1 MPDQKRESDPHE
13 PQPKLRKLDEDA
25 EALPSKIGPA
35 TNSLI
40 TGQMKEQTEA
50 APRTKKKRSS
60 SGEGESLPAKSSKQD
75 SFPEDSSKTTSD
87 PRLLKAKLLN
97 ATSASCGEAPS
108 QRANSNA
115 SLKRS
120 ASTESDEDLSSDG
133 SKSDFFR
140 QRDDEDKAHCIR
152 KNYKKT
158 KCKAEESSDL
168 LEGLPSSPADPVQM
182 DHNYGR
188 FSDATS
194 PESTEDANEKTS
206 RFFSQQGKQETPH
219 NAKEKVS
226 TGTSEPE
233 TRSIEATVE
242 IDSAAEESKHN
253 EFKDMESH
261 INLDNK
267 ASASSGEVL
276 DSVTPVGEENEQT
289 DQAESIRSQRDVD
302 NETIA
307 QSEETLCS
315 AIVEV
320 TSSGRSDE
328 PADDE
333 TDLAFISESR
343 THLSDQSVS
352 EGDGQ
357 SIRCKFKDGEV
368 VGQLDEVLL
377 NKTTSAPEQV
387 EIFYPS
393 IETDKN
399 ATTEHV
405 AIPETQTELK
415 IQLSSAEK
423 LNAADTVV
431 RLCDDVND
439 TLKKSEETLEENV
452 QEPADVSHPASCPGP
467 LVEGETNHFF
477 EISDSCTD
485 TSPECKSVHEENKI
499 ERLAEKNLVPEG
511 QITPEVDLQSQ
522 ENHLVYDSI
531 TNAAAEV
538 KEDVVI
544 SHCFASP
551 DTQIQEN
558 SNPDVTVET
567 QSQEVYESATTLS
580 THVDED
586 NVETLTGNQECE
598 SLETL
603 TVEASGISDPVPP
616 SAEVHDDGVTA
627 DKCENSLERAGPAEN
642 QSAMETQTVEV
653 ELQEDPVSEPISDED
668 QRDPEN
674 ASSDAGERVEAA
686 AESLTGVE
694 LQTATVSEETQNK
707 KMHIQMNQD
716 VSGHTFD
723 INVEAQRGVQN
734 DNRAAKVQISHDVE
748 AVVSSKDASSVMEEA
763 EETQMVSKLTP
774 DTSTQS
780 QTVWEDKSF
789 KNCEES
795 ESVSAAVQSRTE
807 IGEDVKALSKEV
819 SPIKVIQSQMV
830 SEPIADMPEETHRDL
845 ENANCV
851 AQIQTEDGVEADFSS
866 DEAYKVMEEENQV
879 VVKPTTDAS
888 NETPTVRDAAAAQ
901 TQIEVGEEANA
912 TSEEVSNVAS
922 IKELQT
928 QMVSEPPT
936 GIPEET
942 HKEPESSTLKTGDV
956 MFVSAAAQSQTEDG
970 VEAEVSSAEVSN
982 MMEEVEETQMVSKP
996 MADILNETRTV
1007 WEDAAAQSQTEVGKE
1022 AKPEEVSI
1030 IRSMNIIQ
1038 SHMVSDD
1045 HIELESTNCVAE
1057 IQIEDCVETKIT
1069 SDEASNIASIEEMQ
1083 AQIVS
1088 EPITH
1093 IHEETHRDL
1102 DNANG
1107 VAQIQIEDG
1116 VEAEVSSEEASN
1128 MMEEAEETQMVC
1140 QPTTDISIETV
1151 WEDAAAQSP
1160 AEVGE
1165 EAKIVSEKASNIVS
1179 IEEMQTQMVSPTG
1192 IPEET
1197 HKEPESSTLKTGD
1210 VMFVSAAAQSQTE
1223 VCKEAKPEE
1232 VSIITSMNIIQSH
1245 MVSDAHRELE
1255 STNCVA
1261 DIQIEDCVET
1271 KITSEEASNIASIEE
1286 MQAQIV
1292 SEPITH
1298 IHEETHTDLDNANGV
1313 AQIQIEDGVEAEVS
1327 SEEASNMMEEAE
1339 ETQMVCQPTTDI
1351 SIETVWEDAAAQSP
1365 AEVGEEAKIVSE
1377 KASNIASIEE
1387 MQTQVVSPTGIPEE
1401 THKEPESSTLK
1412 TGDVM
1417 FVSAAAQSQTE
1428 DGVEAEVSSAEV
1440 SNMMEEVEET
1450 QMVSKPMADI
1460 LNETQTVWDAAAAQ
1474 SQTEVCKEA
1483 KPEEVSNITSM
1494 NIIQSHMVSDAH
1506 IELESTNFVAEIQ
1519 IEDCVETKITS
1530 EEASNIASIE
1540 EMQTQ
1545 MVSEPPT
1552 GIPEETHKEPESSTL
1567 KTGDVM
1573 FVSAAAQ
1580 SQTEDLEEAK
1590 STSGEVSKIAPVDQ
1604 VQTQI
1609 VSEPI
1614 THIHEETLI
1623 DLDNANGIA
1632 QIQIEDGVE
1641 AEVSS
1646 EKASNMM
1653 EEAEETQMFCKP
1665 TTGISNETVWK
1676 DAAAQSPAEVG
1687 EEAKIVS
1694 EEASNIVSI
1703 EEMQTQMVSEPPTG
1717 IPEETHKE
1725 PESSTLKTGDV
1736 IFVSAAAQSQ
1746 TEDGVEAEVSS
1757 AEVSN
1762 MMEEVE
1768 ETQMVS
1774 KPMADILNETRT
1786 VWEDAAAQSQT
1797 EVGKEAKPEEVSIIR
1812 SMNIIQSHMVS
1823 DAHIELESTN
1833 CVAEIQIEDCVE
1845 TKITSEEASNIASI
1859 EEMQAQIV
1867 SEPITHIHEETHT
1880 DLDNANGVA
1889 QIQIED
1895 GVEAEVSSEEASN
1908 MMEEAEETQMVCQP
1922 TTDISIETV
1931 WEDAAAQSPAEVG
1944 EEAKIVSEKASNI
1957 ASIEEMQTQM
1967 VSPTGIPEETHKEPE
1982 SSTLKTG
1989 DVMFVSA
1996 AAQSQTEDLEEAKST
2011 SGEVSKIAP
2020 VDQVQAQIVSEPTTD
2035 MSVGFPEENV
2045 KTAENKEVEFES
2057 VAVTPCQMEVE
2068 DQSYPAFSVGVNKI
2082 QTEMDTQ
2089 MAEKSSNGVFGV
2101 GSQTQT
2107 NLDFSGQAK
2116 DETSE
2121 DVHEDMMVEAP
2132 QNMEINSENVTE
2144 QENQTQQITAESEIS
2159 AAAPLVEMQS
2169 EKNENETSE
2178 QVSAEET
2185 QSQHVGEQITDV
2197 ESVNVAVGQNE
2208 TQTSPLSVE
2217 TLIQTRLGVTEP
2229 GRSQLQ
2235 SLRSS
2240 SDEDENK
2247 VTENKVDVAVRI
2259 NEIQTQA
2266 AEMFE
2271 DISQP
2276 TTPEQ
2281 TPSLVDQEVNE
2292 LIRDTQVFAETQI
2305 QRSLGPTETFK
2316 DLPEQVEENSRIP
2329 SVDIAEMTNKVK
2341 VAEAL
2346 EEIPL
2351 PSAMELTQVQR
2362 GQEVSKVE
2370 EQNMQSVGSEN
2381 HPITDMQTSAEFDQT
2396 QRCKEET
2403 DESVDQAA
2411 SGCENVPEVLTET
2424 SAAASE
2430 HQNHLA
2436 EETGERAASDMKTTL
2451 LLNVDTKD
2459 KDMQV
2464 EPDDVISGPV
2474 RPDDNN
2480 EVIVAPVSTMEG
2492 GAESRDVIGFVC
2504 GQSDVQAPEEQMK
2517 PVNQSEFHD
2526 NQVVYE
2532 PISSPESN
2540 SGGGVCTT
2548 VELGETISFL
2558 DLQNTETHHTLGGES
2573 GILTSD
2579 ATSEAAHSNQEEEIE
2594 KAEICVP
2601 ESQAAAE
2608 MEVDTISEAQ
2618 LEQSNT
2624 TEAFEQVAAVSSSDD
2639 MDATEDATE
2648 KREIPVEVTEQ
2659 VQEAAAAAPAS
2670 DEAEVTDGSSEE
2682 YVILEPVPEDNIH
2695 FDIVTQ
2701 AVAESGLSAS
2711 LCPADVSGDEITNQ
2725 NVLKDPQQAEVK
2737 EDDGGECPVLTSS
2750 GDILDQEMETNVLQD
2765 VSNSYH
2771 LPSSTTEETDITNP
2785 PQHTIEDAGLMVVEN
2800 EKCHLDLQQVQI
2812 LEDIEIGHE
2821 IVVAEENGNVT
2832 AVKPPDQ
2839 PTEVSSEQ
2847 SVQKVYDQ
2855 KKKTIETAKQSKTE
2869 DEKKVP
2875 EVPKPKKQ
2883 EMNTQARTKARLAAL
2898 AEQKAAA
2905 SKRSTNRQQ
2914 LNLLA
2919 LCQEIAEDIAT
2930 DSMLLKKIEEEKQA
2944 AAVAAK
2950 AEARQKELLP
2960 AVSEVDPVSVA
2971 TPAEPEE
2978 SSGSVIHAP
2987 EPSPAQPSTAA
2998 DDSAETKP
3006 VVDPPKRRFF
3016 ISQVSVPLKAHEKKK
3031 LTRYQ
3036 RLRQVELQR
3045 EKMSWARVK
3054 KLKSDQANQMFSDV
3068 DWQASFSGGFL
3079 MSPPTPPPAPST
3091 PKMSSTNPA
3100 ETSQL
3105 TPPKVEA
3112 PTAETPTAETPTA
3125 ETLTADTP
3133 TADTSTA
3140 EAAQVGP
3147 QQPKTSKTEPPKP
3160 ESAENKPV
3168 KAEKSKTQQPPCENR
3183 RSTRQSKAL
3192 ALQTAAAPAPAP
3204 KVTRSASKKTLPA
3217 KPPPMPNGIN
3227 AQKQKPVE
3235 YKPYRPRPKY
3245 SPDDFELDDDDLLL
3259 ASPAR
3264 PRPQQ
3269 SPAAPCQKPPA
3280 SSQPT
3285 NQMRLNPHTAPPGQ
3299 ISGQSKPTAVSQAQ
3313 LKLVQSKP
3321 PVTATPPPKP
3331 APSASVQLTSPKH
3344 VSPSGRPKPAASAP
3358 PQLKTVVGATPSDSV
3373 TSETK
3378 PAAAE
3383 ASVPQKTENLSSQE
3397 KEKSQ
3402 KTADP
3407 RSPPLPLVECSKK
3420 SDDAEK
3426 CEEKPAVTTSSSAAE
3441 NNSAT
3446 EEQTSEKHLYDGDAK
3461 HQDSVTHLNE
3471 ASLQKEVK
3479 RLKEADKD
3487 SSQTIIDAGQKHHGP
3502 VACSM
3507 CGMLYSA
3514 ANPED
3519 ESQHLLFH
3527 NQFISAVKYVGW
3539 KKERILAEF
3548 PDGKIILVLP
3558 DDPKYALKKVEEIR
3572 EMVDNDLGFQQVET
3586 KCPSQT
3592 KTFLFITIDKKVA
3605 GCLIAE
3611 NIQEGYRVIEE
3622 PIPEGSEGEK
3632 VMFERQR
3639 AWCCSTTPEP
3649 AICGIS
3655 RIWVVSMMR
3664 RRGIA
3669 TRMIECL
3676 RNNFIYGSYLSKD
3689 EIAFSDPTPDGKL
3702 FAMHYFGT
3710 SQFLVY
3716 NFVSG
3721 PCSVQP
3727 KTHAV

>member
-152 KNYKKT
+152 RNYKKT

-289 DQAESIRSQRDVD
+289 DQAESIRIQRDVD

-452 QEPADVSHPASCPGP
+452 QEPADVSRPASCPGP

-511 QITPEVDLQSQ
+511 QITPVDLQSQ

-795 ESVSAAVQSRTE
+795 ESVSAAAQSRTE

-928 QMVSEPPT
+928 QMVSPT

-956 MFVSAAAQSQTEDG
+956 MFVSAAAQSQTEDS

-1045 HIELESTNCVAE
+1045 HIELGSTNCVAE
-1057 IQIEDCVETKIT
+1057 
-1069 SDEASNIASIEEMQ
+1069 
-1083 AQIVS
+1083 
-1088 EPITH
+1088 
-1093 IHEETHRDL
+1093 
-1102 DNANG
+1102 
-1107 VAQIQIEDG
+1107 
-1116 VEAEVSSEEASN
+1116 
-1128 MMEEAEETQMVC
+1128 
-1140 QPTTDISIETV
+1140 
-1151 WEDAAAQSP
+1151 
-1160 AEVGE
+1160 
-1165 EAKIVSEKASNIVS
+1165 
-1179 IEEMQTQMVSPTG
+1179 
-1192 IPEET
+1192 
-1197 HKEPESSTLKTGD
+1197 
-1210 VMFVSAAAQSQTE
+1210 
-1223 VCKEAKPEE
+1223 
-1232 VSIITSMNIIQSH
+1232 
-1245 MVSDAHRELE
+1245 
-1255 STNCVA
+1255 
-1261 DIQIEDCVET
+1261 IQIEDCVET

-1387 MQTQVVSPTGIPEE
+1387 MQTQMVSPTGIPEE

-1506 IELESTNFVAEIQ
+1506 IELESTNF
-1519 IEDCVETKITS
+1519 
-1530 EEASNIASIE
+1530 
-1540 EMQTQ
+1540 
-1545 MVSEPPT
+1545 
-1552 GIPEETHKEPESSTL
+1552 
-1567 KTGDVM
+1567 
-1573 FVSAAAQ
+1573 
-1580 SQTEDLEEAK
+1580 
-1590 STSGEVSKIAPVDQ
+1590 
-1604 VQTQI
+1604 
-1609 VSEPI
+1609 
-1614 THIHEETLI
+1614 
-1623 DLDNANGIA
+1623 
-1632 QIQIEDGVE
+1632 
-1641 AEVSS
+1641 
-1646 EKASNMM
+1646 
-1653 EEAEETQMFCKP
+1653 
-1665 TTGISNETVWK
+1665 
-1676 DAAAQSPAEVG
+1676 
-1687 EEAKIVS
+1687 
-1694 EEASNIVSI
+1694 
-1703 EEMQTQMVSEPPTG
+1703 
-1717 IPEETHKE
+1717 
-1725 PESSTLKTGDV
+1725 
-1736 IFVSAAAQSQ
+1736 
-1746 TEDGVEAEVSS
+1746 
-1757 AEVSN
+1757 
-1762 MMEEVE
+1762 
-1768 ETQMVS
+1768 
-1774 KPMADILNETRT
+1774 
-1786 VWEDAAAQSQT
+1786 
-1797 EVGKEAKPEEVSIIR
+1797 
-1812 SMNIIQSHMVS
+1812 
-1823 DAHIELESTN
+1823 
-1833 CVAEIQIEDCVE
+1833 VAEIQIEDCVE

-2217 TLIQTRLGVTEP
+2217 TLIHTRLGVTEP

-2281 TPSLVDQEVNE
+2281 TPSLVDQEVSE

-2329 SVDIAEMTNKVK
+2329 SVDITEMTNKVK

-2504 GQSDVQAPEEQMK
+2504 GQSDVQAPEEQIK

-2639 MDATEDATE
+2639 MDVTEDATE

-2855 KKKTIETAKQSKTE
+2855 KKKTNETAKQSKTE

-3125 ETLTADTP
+3125 ETLTAETP

-3407 RSPPLPLVECSKK
+3407 RSPPLPLVECSKE

>member
-1 MPDQKRESDPHE
+1 MLLLRVQQKLE
-13 PQPKLRKLDEDA
+13 
-25 EALPSKIGPA
+25 
-35 TNSLI
+35 
-40 TGQMKEQTEA
+40 
-50 APRTKKKRSS
+50 KK
-60 SGEGESLPAKSSKQD
+60 Q
-75 SFPEDSSKTTSD
+75 
-87 PRLLKAKLLN
+87 
-97 ATSASCGEAPS
+97 
-108 QRANSNA
+108 
-115 SLKRS
+115 
-120 ASTESDEDLSSDG
+120 
-133 SKSDFFR
+133 
-140 QRDDEDKAHCIR
+140 
-152 KNYKKT
+152 
-158 KCKAEESSDL
+158 
-168 LEGLPSSPADPVQM
+168 
-182 DHNYGR
+182 
-188 FSDATS
+188 
-194 PESTEDANEKTS
+194 
-206 RFFSQQGKQETPH
+206 
-219 NAKEKVS
+219 
-226 TGTSEPE
+226 
-233 TRSIEATVE
+233 
-242 IDSAAEESKHN
+242 
-253 EFKDMESH
+253 
-261 INLDNK
+261 
-267 ASASSGEVL
+267 
-276 DSVTPVGEENEQT
+276 
-289 DQAESIRSQRDVD
+289 
-302 NETIA
+302 
-307 QSEETLCS
+307 
-315 AIVEV
+315 
-320 TSSGRSDE
+320 
-328 PADDE
+328 
-333 TDLAFISESR
+333 
-343 THLSDQSVS
+343 
-352 EGDGQ
+352 
-357 SIRCKFKDGEV
+357 
-368 VGQLDEVLL
+368 
-377 NKTTSAPEQV
+377 
-387 EIFYPS
+387 
-393 IETDKN
+393 
-399 ATTEHV
+399 
-405 AIPETQTELK
+405 
-415 IQLSSAEK
+415 
-423 LNAADTVV
+423 
-431 RLCDDVND
+431 
-439 TLKKSEETLEENV
+439 
-452 QEPADVSHPASCPGP
+452 
-467 LVEGETNHFF
+467 
-477 EISDSCTD
+477 
-485 TSPECKSVHEENKI
+485 
-499 ERLAEKNLVPEG
+499 
-511 QITPEVDLQSQ
+511 
-522 ENHLVYDSI
+522 
-531 TNAAAEV
+531 
-538 KEDVVI
+538 
-544 SHCFASP
+544 
-551 DTQIQEN
+551 
-558 SNPDVTVET
+558 
-567 QSQEVYESATTLS
+567 
-580 THVDED
+580 
-586 NVETLTGNQECE
+586 
-598 SLETL
+598 
-603 TVEASGISDPVPP
+603 
-616 SAEVHDDGVTA
+616 
-627 DKCENSLERAGPAEN
+627 
-642 QSAMETQTVEV
+642 
-653 ELQEDPVSEPISDED
+653 
-668 QRDPEN
+668 
-674 ASSDAGERVEAA
+674 
-686 AESLTGVE
+686 
-694 LQTATVSEETQNK
+694 
-707 KMHIQMNQD
+707 
-716 VSGHTFD
+716 
-723 INVEAQRGVQN
+723 
-734 DNRAAKVQISHDVE
+734 
-748 AVVSSKDASSVMEEA
+748 
-763 EETQMVSKLTP
+763 
-774 DTSTQS
+774 
-780 QTVWEDKSF
+780 
-789 KNCEES
+789 
-795 ESVSAAVQSRTE
+795 
-807 IGEDVKALSKEV
+807 
-819 SPIKVIQSQMV
+819 
-830 SEPIADMPEETHRDL
+830 
-845 ENANCV
+845 
-851 AQIQTEDGVEADFSS
+851 
-866 DEAYKVMEEENQV
+866 
-879 VVKPTTDAS
+879 
-888 NETPTVRDAAAAQ
+888 
-901 TQIEVGEEANA
+901 
-912 TSEEVSNVAS
+912 
-922 IKELQT
+922 
-928 QMVSEPPT
+928 
-936 GIPEET
+936 
-942 HKEPESSTLKTGDV
+942 
-956 MFVSAAAQSQTEDG
+956 
-970 VEAEVSSAEVSN
+970 
-982 MMEEVEETQMVSKP
+982 
-996 MADILNETRTV
+996 
-1007 WEDAAAQSQTEVGKE
+1007 
-1022 AKPEEVSI
+1022 
-1030 IRSMNIIQ
+1030 
-1038 SHMVSDD
+1038 
-1045 HIELESTNCVAE
+1045 
-1057 IQIEDCVETKIT
+1057 
-1069 SDEASNIASIEEMQ
+1069 
-1083 AQIVS
+1083 
-1088 EPITH
+1088 
-1093 IHEETHRDL
+1093 
-1102 DNANG
+1102 
-1107 VAQIQIEDG
+1107 
-1116 VEAEVSSEEASN
+1116 
-1128 MMEEAEETQMVC
+1128 
-1140 QPTTDISIETV
+1140 
-1151 WEDAAAQSP
+1151 
-1160 AEVGE
+1160 
-1165 EAKIVSEKASNIVS
+1165 
-1179 IEEMQTQMVSPTG
+1179 
-1192 IPEET
+1192 
-1197 HKEPESSTLKTGD
+1197 
-1210 VMFVSAAAQSQTE
+1210 
-1223 VCKEAKPEE
+1223 
-1232 VSIITSMNIIQSH
+1232 
-1245 MVSDAHRELE
+1245 
-1255 STNCVA
+1255 
-1261 DIQIEDCVET
+1261 
-1271 KITSEEASNIASIEE
+1271 
-1286 MQAQIV
+1286 
-1292 SEPITH
+1292 
-1298 IHEETHTDLDNANGV
+1298 
-1313 AQIQIEDGVEAEVS
+1313 
-1327 SEEASNMMEEAE
+1327 
-1339 ETQMVCQPTTDI
+1339 
-1351 SIETVWEDAAAQSP
+1351 
-1365 AEVGEEAKIVSE
+1365 
-1377 KASNIASIEE
+1377 
-1387 MQTQVVSPTGIPEE
+1387 
-1401 THKEPESSTLK
+1401 
-1412 TGDVM
+1412 
-1417 FVSAAAQSQTE
+1417 
-1428 DGVEAEVSSAEV
+1428 
-1440 SNMMEEVEET
+1440 
-1450 QMVSKPMADI
+1450 
-1460 LNETQTVWDAAAAQ
+1460 
-1474 SQTEVCKEA
+1474 
-1483 KPEEVSNITSM
+1483 
-1494 NIIQSHMVSDAH
+1494 
-1506 IELESTNFVAEIQ
+1506 
-1519 IEDCVETKITS
+1519 
-1530 EEASNIASIE
+1530 
-1540 EMQTQ
+1540 
-1545 MVSEPPT
+1545 
-1552 GIPEETHKEPESSTL
+1552 
-1567 KTGDVM
+1567 
-1573 FVSAAAQ
+1573 
-1580 SQTEDLEEAK
+1580 
-1590 STSGEVSKIAPVDQ
+1590 
-1604 VQTQI
+1604 
-1609 VSEPI
+1609 
-1614 THIHEETLI
+1614 
-1623 DLDNANGIA
+1623 
-1632 QIQIEDGVE
+1632 
-1641 AEVSS
+1641 
-1646 EKASNMM
+1646 
-1653 EEAEETQMFCKP
+1653 
-1665 TTGISNETVWK
+1665 
-1676 DAAAQSPAEVG
+1676 
-1687 EEAKIVS
+1687 KIVS

-1736 IFVSAAAQSQ
+1736 MFVSAAAQS
-1746 TEDGVEAEVSS
+1746 
-1757 AEVSN
+1757 
-1762 MMEEVE
+1762 
-1768 ETQMVS
+1768 
-1774 KPMADILNETRT
+1774 
-1786 VWEDAAAQSQT
+1786 
-1797 EVGKEAKPEEVSIIR
+1797 
-1812 SMNIIQSHMVS
+1812 
-1823 DAHIELESTN
+1823 
-1833 CVAEIQIEDCVE
+1833 
-1845 TKITSEEASNIASI
+1845 
-1859 EEMQAQIV
+1859 
-1867 SEPITHIHEETHT
+1867 
-1880 DLDNANGVA
+1880 
-1889 QIQIED
+1889 QIED

-1922 TTDISIETV
+1922 TTDISNETV

-1944 EEAKIVSEKASNI
+1944 EEAKNQKN
-1957 ASIEEMQTQM
+1957 
-1967 VSPTGIPEETHKEPE
+1967 
-1982 SSTLKTG
+1982 
-1989 DVMFVSA
+1989 
-1996 AAQSQTEDLEEAKST
+1996 
-2011 SGEVSKIAP
+2011 
-2020 VDQVQAQIVSEPTTD
+2020 
-2035 MSVGFPEENV
+2035 EENV
-2045 KTAENKEVEFES
+2045 KTAENEEVEFES

-2101 GSQTQT
+2101 GSQTRT

-2159 AAAPLVEMQS
+2159 AAALLVEMQS

-2185 QSQHVGEQITDV
+2185 QKQKSQHVGEQMTDV
-2197 ESVNVAVGQNE
+2197 ESVNVALGQNE

-2217 TLIQTRLGVTEP
+2217 TLIHTSLGVTEP

-2247 VTENKVDVAVRI
+2247 VDVAVRI
-2259 NEIQTQA
+2259 NEIQTPA

-2329 SVDIAEMTNKVK
+2329 SVDIAEMTNTVK

-2351 PSAMELTQVQR
+2351 PSAMEPTQVQR

-2411 SGCENVPEVLTET
+2411 SACENVPEVLTET

-2451 LLNVDTKD
+2451 LVNVDTKD
-2459 KDMQV
+2459 KDIQV

-2492 GAESRDVIGFVC
+2492 GAESRDAIGFVC
-2504 GQSDVQAPEEQMK
+2504 GQSDVQAPEEQIK

-2558 DLQNTETHHTLGGES
+2558 DLQNTETHHTVGGES

-2639 MDATEDATE
+2639 MDVTEDATE

-2785 PQHTIEDAGLMVVEN
+2785 PSQHTIEDAGLMVVEN

-2855 KKKTIETAKQSKTE
+2855 KKKTNETTKQSKTE

-2944 AAVAAK
+2944 AAEAAAK

-3079 MSPPTPPPAPST
+3079 MSPPTPLPAPSS

-3125 ETLTADTP
+3125 ETPTAETPTAETLTAEAP

-3140 EAAQVGP
+3140 EAAQMGP

-3192 ALQTAAAPAPAP
+3192 ALQTAAAAAPAPAP

-3285 NQMRLNPHTAPPGQ
+3285 NQMRLNPHTVPPGQ
-3299 ISGQSKPTAVSQAQ
+3299 ISGQSKPTAASQAQ

-3407 RSPPLPLVECSKK
+3407 RSPSLPLVECSKM

-3446 EEQTSEKHLYDGDAK
+3446 EEQTSEKHLYDSDAK
-3461 HQDSVTHLNE
+3461 HQDSVTHLTE

-3702 FAMHYFGT
+3702 FAMHYFDT

-3716 NFVSG
+3716 NF
-3721 PCSVQP
+3721 
-3727 KTHAV
+3727 

>member
-152 KNYKKT
+152 RNYKKT

-289 DQAESIRSQRDVD
+289 DQAESIRIQRDVD

-452 QEPADVSHPASCPGP
+452 QEPADVSRPASCPGP

-511 QITPEVDLQSQ
+511 QITPVDLQSQ

-795 ESVSAAVQSRTE
+795 ESVSAAAQSRTE

-956 MFVSAAAQSQTEDG
+956 MFVSAAAQSQTEDS

-1045 HIELESTNCVAE
+1045 HIELGSTNCVAE
-1057 IQIEDCVETKIT
+1057 
-1069 SDEASNIASIEEMQ
+1069 
-1083 AQIVS
+1083 
-1088 EPITH
+1088 
-1093 IHEETHRDL
+1093 
-1102 DNANG
+1102 
-1107 VAQIQIEDG
+1107 
-1116 VEAEVSSEEASN
+1116 
-1128 MMEEAEETQMVC
+1128 
-1140 QPTTDISIETV
+1140 
-1151 WEDAAAQSP
+1151 
-1160 AEVGE
+1160 
-1165 EAKIVSEKASNIVS
+1165 
-1179 IEEMQTQMVSPTG
+1179 
-1192 IPEET
+1192 
-1197 HKEPESSTLKTGD
+1197 
-1210 VMFVSAAAQSQTE
+1210 
-1223 VCKEAKPEE
+1223 
-1232 VSIITSMNIIQSH
+1232 
-1245 MVSDAHRELE
+1245 
-1255 STNCVA
+1255 
-1261 DIQIEDCVET
+1261 IQIEDCVET

-1703 EEMQTQMVSEPPTG
+1703 EEMQTQVVSPTG

-1736 IFVSAAAQSQ
+1736 MFVSAAAQSQ

-1774 KPMADILNETRT
+1774 KPMADILNETQT

-2217 TLIQTRLGVTEP
+2217 TLIHTRLGVTEP

-2281 TPSLVDQEVNE
+2281 TPSLVDQEVSE

-2329 SVDIAEMTNKVK
+2329 SVDITEMTNKVK

-2504 GQSDVQAPEEQMK
+2504 GQSDVQAPEEQIK

-2639 MDATEDATE
+2639 MDVTEDATE

-2855 KKKTIETAKQSKTE
+2855 KKKTNETAKQSKTE

-3125 ETLTADTP
+3125 ETLTAETP

-3299 ISGQSKPTAVSQAQ
+3299 ISG
-3313 LKLVQSKP
+3313 
-3321 PVTATPPPKP
+3321 
-3331 APSASVQLTSPKH
+3331 
-3344 VSPSGRPKPAASAP
+3344 RPKPAASAP

-3407 RSPPLPLVECSKK
+3407 RSPPLPLVECSKE